1 MKRKKIEEIP
11 SLDEGIEDLKKE
23 GEIEKEIG
31 ETREESKL
39 QIVTPEQLTQYK
51 LDRIDSQI
59 QEIITQIQKL
69 IEVLRGRK

>member
-1 MKRKKIEEIP
+1 
-11 SLDEGIEDLKKE
+11 
-23 GEIEKEIG
+23 
-31 ETREESKL
+31 
-39 QIVTPEQLTQYK
+39 YK